1 MNEMKYVIAFAV
13 YVFIVYCVIRFLAV
27 CADRKDE

>member
-1 MNEMKYVIAFAV
+1 MKYVIAFAV
-13 YVFIVYCVIRFLAV
+13 YVLIVYFVIRFLAV